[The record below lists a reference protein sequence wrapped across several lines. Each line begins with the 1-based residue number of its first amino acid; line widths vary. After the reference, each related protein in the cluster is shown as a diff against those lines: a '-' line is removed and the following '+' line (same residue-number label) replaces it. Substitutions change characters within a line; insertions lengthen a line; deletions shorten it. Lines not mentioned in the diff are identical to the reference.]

1 MKWKYMKDFW
11 NKSRKYLLFFC
22 FSCIGTLCDI
32 FVLNLLST
40 KIKSSI
46 ILLSLLFM
54 RMIGNNNLFQQVATT
69 SYYYSYEI
77 SNILSYVIGVAVAF
91 ILSAKFAFKIKRDQM
106 RDCVKDTIITHISGW
121 VVQIALLFFL
131 KYLGKNNN
139 NFAWITENIAKGI
152 SILINGLLML
162 LSNIFIVFRERDSN
176 QKIITI
182 VKFLPRKRRN
192 SKKKLRLR
200 RLRNKKKASGT
211 WWISTSLIYG
221 CPFSYIERSFFI
233 CLIPSSRNH
242 VTLPI

>member
-1 MKWKYMKDFW
+1 MKKKIKQKMKWKYVEDFW
-11 NKSRKYLLFFC
+11 NKLKKYILFFV

-32 FVLNLLST
+32 FVLNLLSA
-40 KIKSSI
+40 KIKSSVI
-46 ILLSLLFM
+46 ILSLFFI
-54 RMIGNNNLFQQVATT
+54 RTIGNNNLLQGIFAIG
-69 SYYYSYEI
+69 YYYSYELSNVI
-77 SNILSYVIGVAVAF
+77 SYIIGVGIAF

-131 KYLGKNNN
+131 KYLGENNN

-162 LSNIFIVFRERDSN
+162 FSNIFIVFRERDNN

-192 SKKKLRLR
+192 SKKKPRLR

-211 WWISTSLIYG
+211 
-221 CPFSYIERSFFI
+221 
-233 CLIPSSRNH
+233 
-242 VTLPI
+242 